1 MKLESFGDL
10 FKYNKELFEDD
21 FNPNQKV
28 VIKLKSKSQDATS
41 VSILKTK

>member
-1 MKLESFGDL
+1 MKLENFGDL

-28 VIKLKSKSQDATS
+28 VIKVKTKSTDGTS
-41 VSILKTK
+41 VSPFHAL

>member
-1 MKLESFGDL
+1 MRLENFGDL

-21 FNPNQKV
+21 FNPGQKV

-41 VSILKTK
+41 VSAIQPH